1 MGTRYTKE
9 DIESAVR
16 GLNRVAGFTA
26 EEIDRPLWERR
37 ENGDNVAMVG
47 RYYVEG
53 AYGGWK
59 LVQVLNAGGGVR
71 DVLSA
76 GYTTKRELY
85 HLVHAYRMGVE
96 SGTTGDHYGLAAVR
110 ERAGVA

>member
-1 MGTRYTKE
+1 MGTRYTTA
-9 DIESAVR
+9 DVDSAVR

-26 EEIDRPLWERR
+26 EEIDLPLWERR

-53 AYGGWK
+53 AYSGWK

-96 SGTTGDHYGLAAVR
+96 AGTAGDHYGLAAVR
-110 ERAGVA
+110 ARAGVA